1 MAKTISKQSV
11 TKTAAKTAAKT
22 PAKKAPVVKAKP
34 ASAKPVAKASVKA
47 PVKAAAKAVK
57 PAAKS
62 TVADKVTKVAKE
74 IVKQVS
80 KVVAKSSTKEKLSKT
95 AVKEVAVKEKV
106 SKKEEQ
112 VVEKPALMT
121 KKGKAESKDPKDQGE
136 LLIEKARE
144 EMAKINADAKQ
155 AEKASK
161 VKPIK
166 IERGNSADEKAKW
179 QELNKR
185 HGKEKAQVYKMT
197 EVFESMKPIQ
207 HKVLGWGFVLTNE
220 NNRLEVLFE
229 NGIKM
234 LISNYKPS

>member
-1 MAKTISKQSV
+1 MAKTTTKATKKANSKSSAKQTASKKTAVAKVPATKAASKSV
-11 TKTAAKTAAKT
+11 TAKA
-22 PAKKAPVVKAKP
+22 PAKV
-34 ASAKPVAKASVKA
+34 
-47 PVKAAAKAVK
+47 AAKA
-57 PAAKS
+57 
-62 TVADKVTKVAKE
+62 TVAAKVTKVAKE

-80 KVVAKSSTKEKLSKT
+80 KVVSKNSPKEKVSKATVKEVIVKEKLSK
-95 AVKEVAVKEKV
+95 KE
-106 SKKEEQ
+106 Q
-112 VVEKPALMT
+112 TTEKPALMT
-121 KKGKAESKDPKDQGE
+121 KKGKAEPQEPKDQGE

-144 EMAKINADAKQ
+144 EMAKINADTKQ

-197 EVFESMKPIQ
+197 DVFEAMKPIQ

>member
-1 MAKTISKQSV
+1 MAKTTTKATKKANSKSSAKQTASKKTAVAKVPATKAASKSV
-11 TKTAAKTAAKT
+11 TAKA
-22 PAKKAPVVKAKP
+22 PAKV
-34 ASAKPVAKASVKA
+34 
-47 PVKAAAKAVK
+47 AAKA
-57 PAAKS
+57 
-62 TVADKVTKVAKE
+62 TVAAKVTKVAKE

-80 KVVAKSSTKEKLSKT
+80 KVVSKNSPKEKVSKATVKEVIVKEKLSK
-95 AVKEVAVKEKV
+95 KE
-106 SKKEEQ
+106 Q
-112 VVEKPALMT
+112 TTEKPALMT
-121 KKGKAESKDPKDQGE
+121 KKGKAEPQEPKDQGE

-197 EVFESMKPIQ
+197 DVFEAMKPIQ

>member
-1 MAKTISKQSV
+1 MAKTTTKATKKANSKSSAKQTTSKKTAVAKVPATKAASKSV
-11 TKTAAKTAAKT
+11 TAKA
-22 PAKKAPVVKAKP
+22 PAKV
-34 ASAKPVAKASVKA
+34 
-47 PVKAAAKAVK
+47 AAKA
-57 PAAKS
+57 
-62 TVADKVTKVAKE
+62 TVAAKVTKVAKE

-80 KVVAKSSTKEKLSKT
+80 KVVSKNSPKEKVSKATVKEVIVKEKLSK
-95 AVKEVAVKEKV
+95 KE
-106 SKKEEQ
+106 Q
-112 VVEKPALMT
+112 TTEKPALMT
-121 KKGKAESKDPKDQGE
+121 KKGKAEPQEPKDQGE

-144 EMAKINADAKQ
+144 EMAKINADTKQ

-197 EVFESMKPIQ
+197 DVFEAMKPIQ

>member
-1 MAKTISKQSV
+1 MAKTTTKATKKANSKSSAKQTASKKTAVAKVPATKAASKSV
-11 TKTAAKTAAKT
+11 TAKA
-22 PAKKAPVVKAKP
+22 PAK
-34 ASAKPVAKASVKA
+34 VAANA
-47 PVKAAAKAVK
+47 
-57 PAAKS
+57 
-62 TVADKVTKVAKE
+62 TVAAKVTKVAKE

-80 KVVAKSSTKEKLSKT
+80 KVVSKNSPKEKVSKATVKEVIVKEKLSK
-95 AVKEVAVKEKV
+95 KE
-106 SKKEEQ
+106 Q
-112 VVEKPALMT
+112 TTEKPALMT
-121 KKGKAESKDPKDQGE
+121 KKGKAEPQEPKDQGE

-197 EVFESMKPIQ
+197 DVFEAMKPIQ

>member
-1 MAKTISKQSV
+1 MAKTTTKATKKANSKSSAKQTTSKKTAVAKVPATKAASKSV
-11 TKTAAKTAAKT
+11 TAKA
-22 PAKKAPVVKAKP
+22 PAKV
-34 ASAKPVAKASVKA
+34 
-47 PVKAAAKAVK
+47 AAKA
-57 PAAKS
+57 
-62 TVADKVTKVAKE
+62 TVAAKVTKVAKE

-80 KVVAKSSTKEKLSKT
+80 KVVSKNSHKEKVSKATVKEVIVKEKLSK
-95 AVKEVAVKEKV
+95 KE
-106 SKKEEQ
+106 Q
-112 VVEKPALMT
+112 TTEKPALMT
-121 KKGKAESKDPKDQGE
+121 KKGKAEPQEPKDQGE

-197 EVFESMKPIQ
+197 DVFEAMKPIQ

>member
-1 MAKTISKQSV
+1 MAKATSKQSV
-11 TKTAAKTAAKT
+11 TKTVAKTAVKAS
-22 PAKKAPVVKAKP
+22 AKKAPVAKVKP
-34 ASAKPVAKASVKA
+34 AVKA
-47 PVKAAAKAVK
+47 PAKAAVKAAV
-57 PAAKS
+57 KS
-62 TVADKVTKVAKE
+62 TVVAKVSKVAKE

-80 KVVAKSSTKEKLSKT
+80 KAVAKNSPKEKVSKT

-106 SKKEEQ
+106 SKKEQ
-112 VVEKPALMT
+112 TAEKPALMT
-121 KKGKAESKDPKDQGE
+121 KKGKADSKEPKDQGE

-197 EVFESMKPIQ
+197 EVFEAMKPIQ